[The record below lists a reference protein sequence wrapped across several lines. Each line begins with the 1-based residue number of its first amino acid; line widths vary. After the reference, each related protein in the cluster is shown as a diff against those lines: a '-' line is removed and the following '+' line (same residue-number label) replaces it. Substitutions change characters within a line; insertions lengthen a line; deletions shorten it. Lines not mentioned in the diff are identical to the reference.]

1 VDSWNIVVASKKLRS
16 YSFLTISN
24 SENARVGSMER
35 MFLLNPFWMK
45 KQSINQEDC
54 PFKTLALATAKG
66 V

>member
-1 VDSWNIVVASKKLRS
+1 
-16 YSFLTISN
+16 
-24 SENARVGSMER
+24 MER